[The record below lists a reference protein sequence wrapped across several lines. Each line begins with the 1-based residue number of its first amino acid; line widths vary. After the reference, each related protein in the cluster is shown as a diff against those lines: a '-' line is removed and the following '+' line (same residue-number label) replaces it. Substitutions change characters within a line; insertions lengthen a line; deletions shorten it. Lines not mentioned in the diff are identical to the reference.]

1 MNKYS
6 YPQQHKLVSK
16 NRLRW
21 TAVFIGI
28 LSLLAVMFIV
38 PNVPFLA
45 QDHWVNK
52 VRMHLGLDL
61 QGGTHLVYQ
70 ADVSALEAGERRER
84 VEALRD
90 VIERRVNAY
99 GVSEPLVQ
107 TNMSGENYRIIV
119 ELAGVSDVNEAIKI
133 IDKTPLL
140 EFKTEGV
147 AQAPVDVDL
156 IRVKAEEVLQ
166 RALKKEDFAKLA
178 QEFSEDTGSKEL
190 GGDLGWAKSGDFVPE
205 FDRAIFKDLK
215 SGEISKE
222 LIESQFGYHI
232 IKKIEER
239 TIDNVLEVH
248 SAHILFLKPSA
259 DQNITWVNTELSGKN
274 IKKAQL
280 QFEPSTQEPMVLLD
294 FDEDGAE
301 TFANLTE
308 LNVGKSIGIF
318 LDGSLRSN
326 PVVQEPIRDGSAQIS
341 GRFTIEEAKQLVKD
355 LNLGALPVPIT
366 LLTQQTIGPTLGQ
379 TSLDQSLL
387 AGIIGFL
394 AAALFMLIFYRLPGL
409 LSVLALAIYTVLSL
423 AIFALI
429 PVTMT
434 MAGIAGFILSLGMAV
449 DANVLIF
456 ERTKEELYNGK
467 NLTAAVEDGFARA
480 WPSIRDSNFSS
491 IITCVILA
499 WFGTSIVKGFAI
511 TLGIGIMMSMFSAI
525 TVTHTFM
532 RLIINKKLEN
542 KLGLFGVSLEKPEV
556 K

>member
-16 NRLRW
+16 NKIRW
-21 TAVFIGI
+21 TAVFIGV
-28 LSLLAVMFIV
+28 LTMLAVMFIV
-38 PNVPFLA
+38 PNVSFLGK
-45 QDHWVNK
+45 DHWVNK
-52 VRMHLGLDL
+52 VKMHLGLDL

-70 ADVSALEAGERRER
+70 ADVSALAANEKKDR

-107 TNMSGENYRIIV
+107 TNITGDNYRIIV
-119 ELAGVSDVNEAIKI
+119 ELAGVTDVNEAIKI

-140 EFKTEGV
+140 EFKTQG
-147 AQAPVDVDL
+147 AAPAPVDNDL
-156 IRVKAEEVLQ
+156 VRKKAEEVLK

-178 QEFSEDTGSKEL
+178 KEFSEDPGSKDL
-190 GGDLGWAKSGDFVPE
+190 GGDLSWVKAGTFVPE
-205 FDRAIFKDLK
+205 FDKAIFEELK
-215 SGEISKE
+215 SGQISPK
-222 LIESQFGYHI
+222 LVESQFGYHV

-239 TIDNVLEVH
+239 TIDGVKEVH
-248 SAHILFLKPSA
+248 SAHILFAKQNA
-259 DQNITWVNTELSGKN
+259 DQNASWVATTLGGKN

-280 QFEPSTQEPMVLLD
+280 QFDSTTQDPTVLLD
-294 FDEDGAE
+294 FDEAGTD
-301 TFANLTE
+301 TFASLTE
-308 LNVGKSIGIF
+308 ANVGKPIGIF
-318 LDGSLRSN
+318 LDGSLRSS

-341 GRFTIEEAKQLVKD
+341 GKFTIDEAKQLVKD

-366 LLTQQTIGPTLGQ
+366 LLTQQTIGPTLGKI
-379 TSLDQSLL
+379 SLDQSLL

-409 LSVLALAIYTVLSL
+409 LAVVALGVYTALSL
-423 AIFALI
+423 AIFELI

-434 MAGIAGFILSLGMAV
+434 MAGIAGFILSIGMAV
-449 DANVLIF
+449 DANILIF

-467 NLTAAVEDGFARA
+467 NLTSATEDGFERA

-511 TLGIGIMMSMFSAI
+511 TLGIGILVSMFSAL
-525 TVTHTFM
+525 TVTHTLM

-542 KLGLFGVSLEKPEV
+542 KLGLFGVSIEKTEE